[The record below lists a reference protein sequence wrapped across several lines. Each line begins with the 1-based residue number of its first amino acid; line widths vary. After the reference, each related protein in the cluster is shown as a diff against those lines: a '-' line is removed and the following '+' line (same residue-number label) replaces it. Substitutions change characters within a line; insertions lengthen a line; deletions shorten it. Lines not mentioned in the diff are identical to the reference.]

1 MIKVQKCNNFIK
13 LKESFLNLIFIRPML
28 TFGAVVITVIIAVLF
43 FHKTY
48 VFVLFLLL
56 IILCL
61 IYRNNKIYTSLYLI
75 GIALALF
82 SLYNLQNK
90 INYAN
95 KLIGSTDIVYA
106 RVVEFGGK
114 KYLYT
119 DKQPSKLLKP
129 VAKTDELETDTNVRV
144 TFEYQDFIMD
154 YNYNIFSKGILYSVV
169 PQKIIY
175 SNKYEFEPLLC
186 KIEKKKTDIINK
198 IYINEKSSHIGTL
211 LGMIFSDR
219 KYIDQRDR
227 DILLKTG
234 LYHLLSVSGLHIS
247 IAFSLIFFVFRK
259 KKYKKLKLVIS
270 ILFGILLFIMSQ
282 YSPSTYRASM
292 LVVFMNLADCFDR
305 KSDSLNTLG
314 LICGLYILVIPL
326 AIIDLSFIMTVFIYM
341 ILIIFYSRVNDN
353 LMQIFS
359 VLKKLKNKRWFKN
372 LLSAIS
378 VSVVSYIAVVPFS
391 LFVFNNF
398 SFVGAIVSF
407 FVIPFMPFVLCFG
420 YLGVLFYS
428 VEFYRIGQIFIKVS
442 VLIVEIIIKIARI
455 FYKNDTY
462 FIDTIYRK
470 NFYFVILF
478 IGIIIFMVFF
488 YIKIKFKSPY
498 TRFNVFILCICINT
512 IFFTYYKVTNNDS
525 IIMLNDSRVAICNID
540 DNICVIDAN
549 NKNNFFNTQRLINTL
564 DKDVS
569 LFIDGKY
576 KRSKKD
582 FNYLRGVYTVK
593 DDRIYTPNKNL
604 WGNLERYN
612 QYSIDNYIL
621 NLVTDNIIT
630 ITTKDYKIA
639 WIFGE
644 YGENIKEISNIL
656 RRLKLD
662 IIITQNTD
670 VLMISN
676 DCKYYNFNDKD
687 IIILK
692 KFD

>member
-1 MIKVQKCNNFIK
+1 MIKVQKYNIFIK
-13 LKESFLNLIFIRPML
+13 LKESFFNLIFIRPML
-28 TFGAVVITVIIAVLF
+28 TFGAVVITVITAVLF
-43 FHKTY
+43 LHKTY
-48 VFVLFLLL
+48 VFVIILLL
-56 IILCL
+56 IILCSV
-61 IYRNNKIYTSLYLI
+61 YRRNKVYTSLYLVGLI
-75 GIALALF
+75 LALF

-95 KLIGSTDIVYA
+95 NLIGSTETVYA
-106 RVVEFGGK
+106 RVVEIGGK

-119 DKQPSKLLKP
+119 DEQPCKLLKP
-129 VAKTDELETDTNVRV
+129 IAKTDELETDTNVRIS
-144 TFEYQDFIMD
+144 FEYKDFIMD

-198 IYINEKSSHIGTL
+198 IYINEKSLHIGTL

-219 KYIDQRDR
+219 KYIDERDSE
-227 DILLKTG
+227 ILLKTG

-247 IAFSLIFFVFRK
+247 IAFSLLFFVLRK
-259 KKYKKLKLVIS
+259 KKHKKLKLVIS
-270 ILFGILLFIMSQ
+270 ILFGVLLFIMSQ
-282 YSPSTYRASM
+282 YSPSTYRAAM
-292 LVVFMNLADCFDR
+292 LIVFMNLADCFDR

-314 LICGLYILVIPL
+314 LICGIYILVIPL

-359 VLKKLKNKRWFKN
+359 VLKNLKNKKWFKN
-372 LLSAIS
+372 LLGAFS
-378 VSVVSYIAVVPFS
+378 VSVVSYVAVVPFS

-407 FVIPFMPFVLCFG
+407 LVIPFMPFVLCFG

-428 VEFYRIGQIFIKVS
+428 VEFCRIGQIFIKVS
-442 VLIVEIIIKIARI
+442 VLTVEIIIKIARI
-455 FYKNDTY
+455 FYENDTY
-462 FIDTIYRK
+462 FINTIYRK
-470 NFYFVILF
+470 NFYFALLF
-478 IGIIIFMVFF
+478 VGIIIFMFFF

-498 TRFNVFILCICINT
+498 TRFIVFILCICINT
-512 IFFTYYKVTNNDS
+512 VFFTYYKVTNSDS
-525 IIMLNDSRVAICNID
+525 IIMANDSRSAIFNID

-549 NKNNFFNTQRLINTL
+549 NKNDFFNTQRLINTL
-564 DKDVS
+564 DREIS

-576 KRSKKD
+576 KRSKTD

-593 DDRIYTPNKNL
+593 DDRIYTQNKNL

-612 QYSIDNYIL
+612 QYVIDNYIL

-630 ITTKDYKIA
+630 ITTKDYKFA

-656 RRLKLD
+656 RRLKVD

-670 VLMISN
+670 VLILSN
-676 DCKYYNFNDKD
+676 VFKYYNFNGKD
-687 IIILK
+687 IILLK